1 MSEEIKRMAI
11 EELRAENE
19 ALRKGVD
26 YYEEV
31 LRLRAQTWADAKLID
46 SLRAVVLQYRE
57 DLFFSPDCGDNLKRR
72 LKMIEEVLK

>member
-31 LRLRAQTWADAKLID
+31 LRLRAQTWADAKRID
-46 SLRAVVLQYRE
+46 ELRAENEEMKYRIRGLE
-57 DLFFSPDCGDNLKRR
+57 K
-72 LKMIEEVLK
+72 